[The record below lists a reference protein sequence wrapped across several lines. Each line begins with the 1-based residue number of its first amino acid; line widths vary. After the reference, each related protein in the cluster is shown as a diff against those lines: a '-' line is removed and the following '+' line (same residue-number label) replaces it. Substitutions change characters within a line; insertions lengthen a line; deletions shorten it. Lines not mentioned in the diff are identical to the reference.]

1 MNWLSRYATTGSI
14 AILIALPIGLRADAA
29 EPPRDAFREQVRPV
43 LRRYCIDCHNAD
55 DASAGIAFD
64 RFDDE
69 AAALAEGDAWFRALD
84 ALETRIMPPDDARQ
98 PGADEIARV
107 VHWIEGDYFLARQS
121 RDAGPVKAVLR
132 RMNREEYNNTIR
144 DLIGIDFRPADDF
157 PQDEMGYGYDNIG
170 AALSISPSHVEKYLD
185 AAERVVEAAIVL
197 PDAAPYPPAELIGLQ
212 PPELSATKPV
222 ELEHEFAEGRYL
234 ADVIVIRRLPAE
246 SKAPRLVIGFGKDR
260 RTVSVAVEQDESL
273 IYRVWLQT
281 EKGKNNV
288 FVGIADGEAE
298 KEQPA
303 RRDGSEAQKKSES
316 RPRGGRPGL
325 TVDSIVLRGPHRFEA
340 ERLPQSHRS
349 ILTATPETSDE
360 SRVECA
366 RQIVTQFAGRAF
378 RRPIREDELERLLR
392 VFRLAHERGESFE
405 RAIQVTLATVLVSPQ
420 FLFLVEPEAATEDR
434 LLNEYELATRLSYFL
449 WSSMPDDELF
459 RHAHDGTLRKNL
471 RGQVARMIDD
481 PKAGAL
487 VRNFTGQWLQ
497 LRKLAGA
504 APDPELFPDFDDD
517 LREAMREETEQFFAD
532 VVSRDGSV
540 LEFLDTS
547 HTFIN
552 ERLAGHY
559 RIEGVS
565 GAEFRRVALAGR
577 QRGGLLTQ
585 ASVLTVTSNPNRTS
599 PVKRGQWILE
609 QLLATPPPPPPPN
622 VPKLDE
628 SRDVAQAATLRER
641 LETHR
646 SNPECAACH
655 QRMDPLG
662 FALENYDAV
671 GRWRISDGDFPVD
684 PSGKLT
690 DGRRFAD
697 ARELA
702 QLLKAEPKRFC
713 RALIKSLFMYALGR
727 GLDSQD
733 RVTVEA
739 IRRQLVSGDYRFRTI
754 ITGIVESAEFQHRGV
769 AK

>member
-1 MNWLSRYATTGSI
+1 MTCSLAVV
-14 AILIALPIGLRADAA
+14 IALSGASCSRGDEA
-29 EPPRDAFREQVRPV
+29 PPDAFRDKVRPI
-43 LRRYCIDCHNAD
+43 LRKYCVVCHNAD

-64 RFDDE
+64 RFDDG
-69 AAALAEGDAWFRALD
+69 AAALADGDVWFRALD

-98 PGADEIARV
+98 PHADEIARV
-107 VHWIEGDYFLARQS
+107 VQWIEGDYFLARQKRNTS
-121 RDAGPVKAVLR
+121 PVKAVLR
-132 RMNREEYNNTIR
+132 RMNRDEYNNTIR
-144 DLIGIDFRPADDF
+144 DLVGVDFRPADDF

-197 PDAAPYPPAELIGLQ
+197 PDAAPFPPAELIGLQ
-212 PPELSATKPV
+212 PPELSAAKPV
-222 ELEHEFAEGRYL
+222 EVEHELSEGRYL

-246 SKAPRLVIGFGKDR
+246 SKAPRIVIGFGKNR
-260 RTVSVAVEQDESL
+260 RTVAVAVEQDESL
-273 IYRVWLQT
+273 IYRVWLHA

-288 FVGIADGEAE
+288 FVGIAEAA

-303 RRDGSEAQKKSES
+303 RPGANEEKKPGEGGQ
-316 RPRGGRPGL
+316 RGGRPGL
-325 TVDSIVLRGPHRFEA
+325 TVDSIVIRGPHRFEA
-340 ERLPQSHRS
+340 DRLPASHRR
-349 ILTATPETSDE
+349 ILTSTPGTSDE
-360 SRVECA
+360 SLLECA
-366 RQIVTQFAGRAF
+366 RQIVTKFSERAF
-378 RRPIREDELERLLR
+378 RRPLREDELERLLK
-392 VFRLAHERGESFE
+392 VFLLANERGESFE
-405 RAIQVTLATVLVSPQ
+405 RAIQVTLASVLVSPQ
-420 FLFLVEPEAATEDR
+420 FLFLGEPEAATEDR
-434 LLNEYELATRLSYFL
+434 LLTEYELATRLSYFL
-449 WSSMPDDELF
+449 WSSMPDEELF
-459 RHAHDGTLRKNL
+459 RHARDGTLRKNL
-471 RGQVARMIDD
+471 RGQVTRMLDD

-487 VRNFTGQWLQ
+487 VRNFTGQWLL
-497 LRKLAGA
+497 LRKLGGA
-504 APDPELFPDFDDD
+504 APDPELFPDFDDA
-517 LREAMREETEQFFAD
+517 LRAAMREETEHFVAD
-532 VVSRDGSV
+532 VMRRDGSV
-540 LEFLDTS
+540 LEFLDAR
-547 HTFIN
+547 HAFVN
-552 ERLAGHY
+552 ERLARHY
-559 RIEGVS
+559 GIEGVT
-565 GAEFRRVALAGR
+565 GDEFRRVALADR

-628 SRDVAQAATLRER
+628 SLEVALAATLRER

-671 GRWRISDGDFPVD
+671 GRWRTSDGDFPVD

-697 ARELA
+697 AKELA
-702 QLLKAEPKRFC
+702 LLLKAEPKRFC
-713 RALIKSLFMYALGR
+713 RALIRNLFMYALGR
-727 GLDSQD
+727 GLDSPD

-739 IRRQLVSGDYRFRTI
+739 IRRQLVADDYRFRTI

-769 AK
+769 TK